1 MFYSGTALLWAHFLW
16 LNAWIE
22 SCVAASLIINWPCWY
37 LHHRGGLTS
46 ACSRLHT
53 SNPLSVGY
61 KSTVLACQKNQ
72 VLSFWKDSETE
83 LLLIGCNVDAG
94 QDNRIWRLIRK
105 RGLFSTNTVWKIS
118 LSLIDELYT
127 VMTLAAMMENET
139 ESNSSYYIFHYT
151 KQQHTK
157 KCWAVWT
164 RGEGSCRT
172 YHLLRLYNDL
182 YRIYNTA
189 TIMIT
194 IRHLE
199 KNKENMVKL
208 I

>member
-61 KSTVLACQKNQ
+61 KCTVLACQKKQ
-72 VLSFWKDSETE
+72 VLSEKTPRPNFCWLVATW
-83 LLLIGCNVDAG
+83 DAG

-105 RGLFSTNTVWKIS
+105 WGLFSTNTVWKIS

-139 ESNSSYYIFHYT
+139 KSNSNDYIFHYT
-151 KQQHTK
+151 KQRHTK

-164 RGEGSCRT
+164 RGEGSCRK

-199 KNKENMVKL
+199 KK
-208 I
+208 